1 MKIVILRE
9 LSVFYRHT
17 AFTLHTGSPCC
28 APGWQISRRWRE
40 PILALVRMLWSHFYQ
55 LTNSCKTS
63 LTVIAKYYE
72 QYYHCDHIAFW
83 FKWEIAQSY
92 TLQCTACQDKDE
104 DEKYVLHLIF
114 AKQIQNTV
122 SPPMKEGRKM
132 KWAVKLDTM
141 VMTSSSC
148 KPTNAT
154 SVSVLPS
161 KQAIFRTN
169 MNTGHPGH

>member
-1 MKIVILRE
+1 MNSAIIVTSQKYILIK
-9 LSVFYRHT
+9 S
-17 AFTLHTGSPCC
+17 G
-28 APGWQISRRWRE
+28 
-40 PILALVRMLWSHFYQ
+40 
-55 LTNSCKTS
+55 
-63 LTVIAKYYE
+63 
-72 QYYHCDHIAFW
+72 HIAFW

-92 TLQCTACQDKDE
+92 TLPSQDKDE
-104 DEKYVLHLIF
+104 DEKYALHLIF

-154 SVSVLPS
+154 SVSMPPS